1 MMGQQTRFTEAI
13 KSREPQFEFELREKT
28 GKPFPAK
35 PHAMAAPCP
44 VKLSRRRFI
53 GVSATLTLAPRMSLV
68 GAEGDAKADPIIDIH
83 QHTHYHGRSDEDL
96 IRHQKTMGVSLT
108 VLLPAGS
115 TVIRSST
122 LEGKA
127 NGLQAECYG
136 NESVVNLARGHPKE
150 FLFFTN
156 EVPDLPEAKA
166 EMEKY
171 LKLGAR
177 GIGEQKF
184 SVDCDSVY
192 IGRVAEL
199 AQAHGVPVLLHFQH
213 ETYNLHIERFHKVLE
228 KYPKVNFIGH
238 AQTWWANIDKNHAD
252 QAVLYPKG
260 GVTPGGITDRLLSDY
275 PNMFGDCSAGSGLN
289 GLTRDPE
296 FTPGFLERHQ
306 NKLVFGS
313 DCEDTVGSGE
323 KCQGAQIIA
332 AIRRFAPSKAIER
345 KILFENTKRLLKL

>member
-1 MMGQQTRFTEAI
+1 
-13 KSREPQFEFELREKT
+13 
-28 GKPFPAK
+28 
-35 PHAMAAPCP
+35 MAASRPL
-44 VKLSRRRFI
+44 KLSRRRFI
-53 GVSATLTLAPRMSLV
+53 GASATLALAPRISLV
-68 GAEGDAKADPIIDIH
+68 GAEGDTKADPIIDIH

-96 IRHQKTMGVSLT
+96 IRHQKTMGATLT

-115 TVIRSST
+115 TVIRPST
-122 LEGKA
+122 LDGKA

-136 NESVVNLARGHPKE
+136 NESVVNLARAHPKE

-156 EVPDLPEAKA
+156 EVPDLPEARA

-184 SVDCDSVY
+184 GVDCDSMY
-192 IGRVAEL
+192 IERVAEV
-199 AQAHGVPVLLHFQH
+199 AQDHGVPVLLHFQH
-213 ETYNLHIERFHKVLE
+213 ETYNLHIERFHKTLE

-238 AQTWWANIDKNHAD
+238 AQTWWANIDRNHAD
-252 QAVLYPKG
+252 QTVLYPKG
-260 GVTPGGITDRLLSDY
+260 KVTAGGITDRLLGDY

-289 GLTRDPE
+289 GLTRDPD

-313 DCEDTVGSGE
+313 DCEDTIGSGE

-332 AIRRFAPSKAIER
+332 TIRRFAPDRAFER
-345 KILFENTKRLLKL
+345 KILYENAKKLLKL